1 MLVLVPVLATGWFY
15 YRRAALIASIFS
27 IFLNLI
33 LIEILIPAPEWERAA
48 INGPAVVMGSVFL
61 ILLSAGIGYLR
72 EVIENLY
79 RRELMLQSEER
90 FLALLGIII
99 KKILEHSS
107 WSTLD
112 DNRSNH
118 LFFDVIHHL
127 TNLFVADSG
136 RLIGWE
142 AAQAGTLL
150 LASTSSR
157 QIPPAS
163 DDLDPV
169 EARIATHAAETG
181 QIVAIE
187 DLLHSSFRLEGGNS
201 RRYRSILCIPITA
214 RKHTFGSA
222 VLAYESKR
230 VFSQQDILYAER
242 IGHQIALAL
251 WGLRQDQLNIQQLNK
266 TLTMVKVGQAL
277 SETERIGLDTVLQLI
292 VDSARNLIPHA
303 EQAVIHLVDV
313 DENSLIARAISGFD
327 PNKANS
333 QRLRMQLGEGVAG
346 QVLRDGVA
354 INIGD
359 IHADPRFLQT
369 GEQLWYSSLL
379 VAPVQTSGR
388 QIGTISVQG
397 GSIYAFSDQEKA
409 LLEALGSQAAIAI
422 ENTRLFETTAHSLD
436 ELSALYQINQRLV
449 ASLDPEILMK
459 EVVDLLQESF
469 HYYHVQIYLMDPE
482 QRDLVL
488 GQGSGDIGAQL
499 KNLGHCI
506 HLEEGIVGHV
516 ASTRKPFYTND
527 VTKVQFYRPNPLL
540 RGTKSELA
548 APIKV
553 EDVVLGVL
561 DIQQIAQ
568 RRLTER
574 DVQIASAVA
583 EQLAVALQKAGL
595 YANLQTALEHE
606 KNMRSQ
612 LIQSERLSLMG
623 KLLASVSHELNNPLQ
638 TIQNAMFLIRDDLQ
652 RANIHLEEMDII
664 ASEIDRMATLLERLR
679 STYRPL
685 HTADFEPVQ
694 INHIIEDTIKL
705 LSTYLRHKDISVEFL
720 PHPALPPVT
729 GLANHLRQV
738 MLNLFINAA
747 EAMPAGGHFCVE
759 TVAADSDVLFSIT
772 DGGPGIEEELLP
784 RIFDPFVTN
793 KKTGTG
799 LGLTIT
805 HEIVDQHQGR
815 IVAEN
820 VPSGG
825 ARFTV
830 WLPIW
835 KESGA

>member
-1 MLVLVPVLATGWFY
+1 
-15 YRRAALIASIFS
+15 
-27 IFLNLI
+27 
-33 LIEILIPAPEWERAA
+33 
-48 INGPAVVMGSVFL
+48 
-61 ILLSAGIGYLR
+61 
-72 EVIENLY
+72 
-79 RRELMLQSEER
+79 
-90 FLALLGIII
+90 
-99 KKILEHSS
+99 
-107 WSTLD
+107 
-112 DNRSNH
+112 
-118 LFFDVIHHL
+118 
-127 TNLFVADSG
+127 
-136 RLIGWE
+136 
-142 AAQAGTLL
+142 
-150 LASTSSR
+150 
-157 QIPPAS
+157 
-163 DDLDPV
+163 
-169 EARIATHAAETG
+169 
-181 QIVAIE
+181 
-187 DLLHSSFRLEGGNS
+187 
-201 RRYRSILCIPITA
+201 
-214 RKHTFGSA
+214 
-222 VLAYESKR
+222 
-230 VFSQQDILYAER
+230 
-242 IGHQIALAL
+242 
-251 WGLRQDQLNIQQLNK
+251 
-266 TLTMVKVGQAL
+266 
-277 SETERIGLDTVLQLI
+277 
-292 VDSARNLIPHA
+292 
-303 EQAVIHLVDV
+303 
-313 DENSLIARAISGFD
+313 
-327 PNKANS
+327 
-333 QRLRMQLGEGVAG
+333 
-346 QVLRDGVA
+346 
-354 INIGD
+354 
-359 IHADPRFLQT
+359 
-369 GEQLWYSSLL
+369 
-379 VAPVQTSGR
+379 
-388 QIGTISVQG
+388 
-397 GSIYAFSDQEKA
+397 
-409 LLEALGSQAAIAI
+409 
-422 ENTRLFETTAHSLD
+422 
-436 ELSALYQINQRLV
+436 
-449 ASLDPEILMK
+449 
-459 EVVDLLQESF
+459 
-469 HYYHVQIYLMDPE
+469 MDPE
-482 QRDLVL
+482 KRDLVL

-747 EAMPAGGHFCVE
+747 EAMPGGGHFCVE
-759 TVAADSDVLFSIT
+759 TGAADSDVHFSIT